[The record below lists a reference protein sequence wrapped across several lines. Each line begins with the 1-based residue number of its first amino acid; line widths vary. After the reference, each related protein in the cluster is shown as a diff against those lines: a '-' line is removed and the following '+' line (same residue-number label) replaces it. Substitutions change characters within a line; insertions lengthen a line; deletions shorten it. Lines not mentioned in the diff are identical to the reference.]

1 MTRTRRPS
9 PALGDSFDLLAPLA
23 PDAGVVLSGA
33 EGHRERMRTRLLK
46 AGPEALADHEML
58 EMVLFL
64 ALPRRDT
71 KPLARALLTRFRSF
85 AAAIAAPV
93 PDLLAI
99 DGIGEAGAAAL
110 KTVQAAAL
118 RLARTEMADLPVLGN
133 WPKLLGYLTAALAHE
148 PIEQARVLYLD
159 GRNRLLA
166 DEGQGRGTVNHTP
179 LYPREVVKR
188 ALELHA
194 TALVLA
200 HNHPSGDP
208 APSRDDIAT
217 TREIKSAAE
226 ALRITLHDHVIV
238 AGTRWLSFRQEGLL

>member
-1 MTRTRRPS
+1 MTRTRRPP
-9 PALGDSFDLLAPLA
+9 PALGDTFDLLATLTPEA
-23 PDAGVVLSGA
+23 ATSAIGA
-33 EGHRERMRTRLLK
+33 EGHRDRMRTRLLK
-46 AGPEALADHEML
+46 AGPDALADHEML

-85 AAAIAAPV
+85 ASAIAAPV

-99 DGIGEAGAAAL
+99 DGLGEAGAAAL

-118 RLARTEMADLPVLGN
+118 RLARSEVMDLPVLSH
-133 WPKLLGYLTAALAHE
+133 WPKLLAYLTATLAHE
-148 PIEQARVLYLD
+148 QIEQAHVLFLD
-159 GRNRLLA
+159 GRNCLLA
-166 DEGQGRGTVNHTP
+166 DEVQGRGTVNHTP

-194 TALVLA
+194 SALVLA

-208 APSRDDIAT
+208 TPSREDIAT
-217 TREIKSAAE
+217 TREIKVAAE

-238 AGTRWLSFRQEGLL
+238 ARARWLSFRQEGLL

>member
-1 MTRTRRPS
+1 
-9 PALGDSFDLLAPLA
+9 
-23 PDAGVVLSGA
+23 
-33 EGHRERMRTRLLK
+33 MRARLLK

-71 KPLARALLTRFRSF
+71 KPLARALLNRFRSF
-85 AAAIAAPV
+85 AGSIAAPV
-93 PDLLAI
+93 ADLLAI

-118 RLARTEMADLPVLGN
+118 RLARAEVADRPVLSN
-133 WPKLLGYLTAALAHE
+133 WSNLLSYLTAVLAHE
-148 PIEQARVLYLD
+148 QVEQVLVLYLD

-166 DEGQGRGTVNHTP
+166 DEVQGRGTVNHTP
-179 LYPREVVKR
+179 LFPREVVKR

-194 TALVLA
+194 TALILA

-208 APSRDDIAT
+208 TPSREDIAT
-217 TREIKSAAE
+217 TREVKAAAE
-226 ALRITLHDHVIV
+226 ALRIVLHDHVIV
-238 AGTRWLSFRQEGLL
+238 ARTRWLSFRQEGLL

>member
-1 MTRTRRPS
+1 
-9 PALGDSFDLLAPLA
+9 
-23 PDAGVVLSGA
+23 
-33 EGHRERMRTRLLK
+33 MRTRLLK

-118 RLARTEMADLPVLGN
+118 RLAR
-133 WPKLLGYLTAALAHE
+133 
-148 PIEQARVLYLD
+148 
-159 GRNRLLA
+159 
-166 DEGQGRGTVNHTP
+166 
-179 LYPREVVKR
+179 PR
-188 ALELHA
+188 
-194 TALVLA
+194 
-200 HNHPSGDP
+200 
-208 APSRDDIAT
+208 SRT
-217 TREIKSAAE
+217 CRS
-226 ALRITLHDHVIV
+226 
-238 AGTRWLSFRQEGLL
+238 